1 MTTDNDYDGFYFQP
15 VSTEDVEISYFKYNE
30 DKDRGIKVGGSKMG
44 DNFHIVIW
52 KYDDIHL
59 PRIEDNYEAILIDP
73 ITYAKQLIDSSVPM
87 YGVIVRKTTESF
99 KFVESYIDRFD
110 ESVKKAID
118 TINKLKK

>member
-1 MTTDNDYDGFYFQP
+1 
-15 VSTEDVEISYFKYNE
+15 
-30 DKDRGIKVGGSKMG
+30 MG